1 MKRVKNKISTI
12 AGSLIGLIL
21 FPSVLLAQPMPVK
34 MGDSVKITK
43 HEFSIQ
49 QAVDYANKNNVNV
62 KNALVDVQIQEQQN
76 REFTSNA
83 YPHINASFGTSYNP
97 NVATQ
102 VVPNF
107 ISPATYQ
114 VLIDEGVK
122 NGNGQL
128 IQMPNDF
135 GFIAAQFGSKFS
147 VTGGISLQQVL
158 FDGQVFVG
166 LLARGAAV
174 EFKKRNVEVTEEI
187 IKANIYKIYY
197 QLVVSKTQTELLD
210 ANITLLEKLLKD
222 TRIIYENGFAEK
234 LDIDKVSVQLT
245 NLQTEKLKVLNT
257 ISNGYYGLK
266 VLMGMPVSDELV
278 LTDKLSDEQ
287 IKEGALEK
295 SVYSYDERK
304 EYQYAQMGKVL
315 NEYNVRRYK
324 LSQIPTL
331 SLNANYAK
339 NAQRNQWSF
348 TRRGDWFTISSVNL
362 NISIPIFNGF
372 FTKSKIEQA
381 KLEVKKI
388 DNQLEALKLSIDND
402 VAVARNN
409 FRSAIAT
416 MDFQKKNMELAEKI
430 YQQTKKKY
438 EIGTGSQT
446 EINTAQT
453 DLKAAQT
460 NYITALYDAVVAKV
474 DFMKATG
481 KL

>member
-1 MKRVKNKISTI
+1 MKRIKNKISTI

-49 QAVDYANKNNVNV
+49 QAVDYAKKNNVNV

-174 EFKKRNVEVTEEI
+174 EFRKRNVEVTEEI

-388 DNQLEALKLSIDND
+388 DNQLEALKLSIDNE